1 VSELSNIPAHAVLP
15 LGGFNPDNLRRGAD
29 RFEQKILECDL
40 NGTSSRQDVLNVMGK
55 GFGLAQTCWRNLD
68 SFYEGIVSLPI
79 PGDKPGLLVLLNNIP
94 GPAKFPVSER
104 EALLDV
110 FRRAADFFFE
120 RETAFRVFYS
130 INKTG

>member
-1 VSELSNIPAHAVLP
+1 MSELSNIPAHAVLP
-15 LGGFNPDNLRRGAD
+15 LGGYNPDNLRRGAD

-40 NGTSSRQDVLNVMGK
+40 NGSTTRQEALDAMGK
-55 GFGLAQTCWRNLD
+55 AFGLAQVCWRNFDAL
-68 SFYEGIVSLPI
+68 YEGIVNLPI
-79 PGDKPGLLVLLNNIP
+79 PGDTPGLLVLLKNIP
-94 GPAKFPVSER
+94 GPVKFSVSER

-110 FRRAADFFFE
+110 FRRAADFFYE